1 MVTTRGGAKTAY
13 VKEPLSSRQVKSR
26 AKKANKAN
34 ATIRRQG
41 MGKDASYKSSQWA
54 NGGPKY
60 FGERGVKYL
69 AMTKKKRKNLYSRT
83 PAGARVA
90 SACRTYKKGDKRRC
104 HGKKIEGARK
114 HVCGGGVHVCGYGKK
129 SKKGKWHTVK
139 NYCKS
144 N

>member
-1 MVTTRGGAKTAY
+1 MVKTRRGKNTAG
-13 VKEPLSSRQVKSR
+13 KSTLGPIAR
-26 AKKANKAN
+26 ANQERKLNN
-34 ATIRRQG
+34 PNNLVRRNG
-41 MGKDASYKSSQWA
+41 MSNDLSYKSSKWA

-60 FGERGVKYL
+60 INGKVKYL

-90 SACRTYKKGDKRRC
+90 SACRIYKKGDKRRC

-114 HVCGGGVHVCGYGKK
+114 AVCGGGIHVCGYGKK
-129 SKKGKWHTVK
+129 SKKGKWHIVK